1 MTRANT
7 ALIIGAGYLG
17 TLLAARLSDAGL
29 PVLVTARSAS
39 RLQRLR
45 ELPGCTAFSLDLEQ
59 PIAAQFAPLAAGGVE
74 LDVYCLLT
82 PSALS
87 APLTRREFL
96 RELRQLPVRRAVMTS
111 STAVYG
117 DQAGGEVTAETVAQP
132 MTVRERNLLA
142 IEQDWLALGDAH
154 VARLAGLYGPH
165 RVIGVRPLQA
175 AEALPGTPQ
184 DLLNLIQVDDAA
196 RLLIAMMESADVAAV
211 ELGSDG
217 CPVPRGEYYA
227 FLAALLQVSP
237 PRFDQHPP
245 APRGSKACA
254 PHSTMARINWRPV
267 YADYR
272 SGVRAALTVA
282 DIK

>member
-1 MTRANT
+1 MTPANT

-17 TLLAARLSDAGL
+17 TVLAARLSKAGQQ
-29 PVLVTARSAS
+29 VLVTARSAS

-45 ELPGCTAFSLDLEQ
+45 ELPGCTVFPLDLAHS
-59 PIAAQFAPLAAGGVE
+59 IAAQFAPFAARGVVF
-74 LDVYCLLT
+74 DVYCLLT

-87 APLTRREFL
+87 MPATRREFL
-96 RELRQLPVRRAVMTS
+96 HELRQLPRRRAVLTS

-117 DQAGGEVTAETVAQP
+117 DQAGGEVTAETLPQP
-132 MTVRERNLLA
+132 ATVRERNLLA
-142 IEQDWLALGDAH
+142 IERDWLALGDAQ

-196 RLLIAMMESADVAAV
+196 RLLVAMMQSAQVAAV

-217 CPVPRGEYYA
+217 CPVPRGEYYE

-237 PRFDQHPP
+237 PRFEQQHP

-272 SGVRAALTVA
+272 VGVRAALTVA